1 MMARVMFRIFDRHR
15 RIDEHIKMRVD
26 TEIGALC
33 SYGRHSV
40 RRLSAATGIDV
51 DVTPADLAAAADQLC
66 HDLHAS
72 PDAHRACTR
81 LLANGWVLHARIDQR
96 EQGDQDE
103 PMLPLVVDY
112 DKAA

>member
-40 RRLSAATGIDV
+40 RRLSAATGIV
-51 DVTPADLAAAADQLC
+51 ST
-66 HDLHAS
+66 
-72 PDAHRACTR
+72 
-81 LLANGWVLHARIDQR
+81 
-96 EQGDQDE
+96 
-103 PMLPLVVDY
+103 
-112 DKAA
+112 